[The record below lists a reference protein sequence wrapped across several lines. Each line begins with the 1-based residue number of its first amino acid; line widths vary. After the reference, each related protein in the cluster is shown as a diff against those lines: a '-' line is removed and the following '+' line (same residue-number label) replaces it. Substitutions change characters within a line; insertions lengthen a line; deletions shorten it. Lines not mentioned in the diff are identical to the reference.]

1 MEGLEPRLLL
11 SADTA
16 LMGGG
21 LPDVDDLTHAPLD
34 LETAFDSAPS
44 AVVADDAM
52 VASVQVRRELVFVD
66 SRAPEPQQLLD
77 DLRSAGDHERRFEVV
92 VLDPEQDGIA
102 QISQTLNG
110 YRDLDAVHFVSH
122 GTGSAVQL
130 GETWL
135 SIDNLDA
142 NRTAIAGWRDALAAD
157 ADLLFYGCNLAAGE
171 DGQALVAG
179 LAELT
184 GADVAA
190 SDDVTGSALLG
201 GDWDLEYHA
210 GDVETAIALSTEL
223 QQDWSGALANSPPT
237 VALTNT
243 ITTFPEDTD
252 TSSAIKVADIV
263 VTDVD
268 AATWWGD
275 SDSGMVTH
283 AGSGAAEANAIAV
296 DSSGNTYVAGGDN
309 GNLIVRK
316 YDANGDL
323 DLTWGDGD
331 SGMVTFDGGNDD
343 DARAV
348 TLDASGNIYVAGLSN
363 NGDDHDFIVRKYDAN
378 GDLDLSWGDG
388 DSGMVTFD
396 SGNLDVADA
405 ITIDASGNIYAA
417 GWSNNGSDTDLIV
430 RKYDANGDL
439 TTDWGDADSGMVT
452 FAGVS
457 NDGAN
462 ALILDASNNIYV
474 AGYQGNGSNWDFSVW
489 KYDANGD
496 LTTDWGDGDS
506 GVVTFNGSNR
516 QDNARDITLDASGNI
531 YVAGLSN
538 NTADDDFIVRKYD
551 ASGDLDLSWGDGNSG
566 MVTFDGDNKDE
577 ATGITLDASNNIYV
591 AGLSN
596 NGTNNELIVRKYDA
610 NGDLDTT
617 WGDGD
622 SGVVTFDGG
631 NNDEAKDITLDASG
645 NIYVAGSSNNGTN
658 DDLIVRKYD
667 ADGNL
672 AGDTNDLTLTGTDAA
687 MFEIV
692 GTELRLKAGAV
703 LDFETNPDLDVT
715 VEVDDTAVGATP
727 DDTAPLSISITDVN
741 EAPVITSN
749 GGGPAAAINAAENQ
763 TAVTTVT
770 WTDQDLPAD
779 SITYALSGDDAA
791 LFSIDASGVLTF
803 VAAPDFE
810 TPTDFDADGVYDVT
824 VTVDDNAGSTD
835 TQDISVTVTD
845 VNDAPV
851 ITSNGGGPTAAINA
865 AENQTAVTTITWT
878 DQDIPADSIT
888 YALSGD
894 DAALFS
900 IDASG
905 VLTFVAAP
913 DFETPTDFDADGVY
927 DVTVTV
933 DDNAGATD
941 AQDISVTV
949 TDANDAPVITS
960 NGGGPTAAINAAENQ
975 TAVTTV
981 TWTDQDIPADSITY
995 ALSGDDA
1002 ALFSIDALGV
1012 LTFIAAPDFETPTD
1026 FDADG
1031 VYDVTVT
1038 VDDNA
1043 GATDT
1048 QDISVTV
1055 TDVDDA
1061 PVITS
1066 NGGGPT
1072 AAMNAAENQTAVT
1085 TVTWTDQDVPADSI
1099 TYALSGDDA
1108 ALFSI
1113 DASGVLTF
1121 VAAPDFETPIDFDGD
1136 GVYDVTVT
1144 VDDNAG
1150 ATDTQD
1156 ISVTVTDAND
1166 APVIT
1171 SNGGGPTAA
1180 INAAENQTAVTTVTW
1195 TDQDIPADSIT
1206 YALSGDDAALFSIDA
1221 LGVLTF
1227 IAAPDFETP
1236 TDLDA
1241 DGVYDVTV
1249 TVDDNA
1255 GSTDSQDIAVTVT
1268 GVNEAVVLTS
1278 NGGGPTA
1285 AINAAENQTAVTTV
1299 AWTDPDVPADS
1310 ITYALSGDDAAL
1322 FSIDAFGVL
1331 TFVAAP
1337 DFETPTDFDADGV
1350 YDVTVTVDDNAGS
1363 TDTQD
1368 ISVTVTDVNDAPVI
1382 SSNGGG
1388 PTAAIN
1394 AAENQTAVTTV
1405 TWTDQ
1410 DIPADSITYAL
1421 SGDDAAL
1428 FSIDASGVLTFVAAP
1443 DFETPTDFDA
1453 DGVYDV
1459 TVTVDDNAGSTDSQD
1474 ISVTVTNV
1482 NEPPTISDLQD
1493 DSVVY
1498 IHGEGAQ
1505 LIDKGAAA
1513 TVADDDSV
1521 EFDTGNLTVSIV
1533 AGGAAAEDV
1542 LSIRDEGPGP
1552 GLIGFDGANVT
1563 YGGILIGT
1571 AAGGSGGADLIVTFN
1586 ANATPEAV
1594 TALVGNITYGNTELT
1609 GPATGARTVRFAI
1622 DDGDGHTSIGYDTT
1636 VHVKLPTLVGS
1647 AWLSTT
1653 DTVAGSGAPGL
1664 DNWDDS
1670 EALSFGEP
1678 NLTFDAGTTDGAFSS
1693 VFDLGDFTG
1702 DTDIDAIHRVS
1713 RDMTV
1718 GTNNFQLF
1726 AGDVLVSTQN
1736 AVTLTSTNSLAV
1748 ADQDVFVFRADTPG
1762 DYSSGTFL
1770 MLLDASDVGDPQ
1782 ITAFTLVEQTI
1793 VVGGVTLNA
1802 GDFLYSKNNSAIH
1815 QFTPGTLGDTTS
1827 GSEVVFID
1835 GSDIG
1840 LNENIDA
1847 IDLIEEHITVGTT
1860 SLTAGQLLLSM
1871 NNDNASAGDNGIAT
1885 DRQDVFILDV
1895 TTAGANT
1902 VADATL
1908 FFDGSDVNLDTA
1920 GEDVDAFSLKFD
1932 RDAPI
1937 IADLYGDQLTYYQ
1950 GVGPQ
1955 AIDQG
1960 TLATV
1965 SDLDSVD
1972 FDTGNLTVSIA
1983 AGGDAAEDVISIHDQ
1998 GTGAGQIGFDG
2009 ANVTYGGV
2017 LIGTAVGGS
2026 GGADLVVTF
2035 NADAA
2040 PAAVTALVRNI
2051 TYENTDVAAPTTGA
2065 RAVRFTI
2072 DDGEGNASPNYD
2084 VTIDVRLGTQVSGAW
2099 LSTKDA
2105 VPGSGA
2111 PGLDNWDDSEA
2122 LSFGDPNLAF
2132 DPGTTSGT
2140 FASVFNLG
2148 DFTGDTDIDAIH
2160 HVSQDMTVGTN
2171 NFQLFAGDVL
2181 VSTRNAVTLTSTN
2194 SLSVDEEDIFVFRPD
2209 TPGDYSSGTF
2219 LMLLDASDVGD
2230 PQITAFTLVEQTIVV
2245 GGVTLNAGDFL
2256 YSKNW
2261 HDVYHF
2267 TPGTLGATTSGSES
2281 LFFDGDPIGLHD
2293 GGAIDAIELIEE
2305 DMWVGDT
2312 FLTAGQVLLSMEN
2325 EDAST
2330 GDNGIATDRQDI
2342 FILDI
2347 TTAGASTVA
2356 DATLFLD
2363 GSDVNLDTDGEDVD
2377 ALTFSTHYGAPV
2389 IFDLI
2394 GDTVTYLQ
2402 GGSAVVIDQG
2412 TAASVSDTDS
2422 ADFDTGSLTVS
2433 IAAGGDAAEDV
2444 LSIRDQGGGAGQIGI
2459 SGSDVTYE
2467 GVTIGTVGG
2476 GSGGADLVVTFNSNA
2491 TLEAATAL
2499 VRNITYENTD
2509 AATPTLGARTVR
2521 FSIEDGD
2528 GKTSIN
2534 YDTTVRVNLPIQAGA
2549 VWLSTKDAVTGSGA
2563 PGLDN
2568 WDDSE
2573 ALSFGDPN
2581 LAFDPGTTDGTFSSV
2596 FDLGAFTGDTD
2607 IDAIHY
2613 VSRDM
2618 TLGANNF
2625 QLFAGDVLISTQNA
2639 VTLTSTNALAVDD
2652 RDVFVFRADTPGDYS
2667 SGTFLMLLDA
2677 SDVGDPH
2684 ITAFT
2689 LVEQTIVVGGVTL
2702 NAGDFLYS
2710 KNKHDVHQFTPGTLG
2725 DTTSGSEVLFI
2736 DGSDIDLDT
2745 PGHGDP
2751 KIDALELIENDISVG
2766 NTLLSA
2772 GQVLLSMDKADTAT
2786 GDNGI
2791 ATDRQDVF
2799 ILDVTTAG
2807 ANTVAD
2813 ATLFLDGSDVNLDT
2827 NGENI
2832 DAFSLLQDNQP
2843 PTVSLINTTTTFPED
2858 RDTSSAIIVADIVV
2872 TDDTIGTNDL
2882 TVSGTDAAMFEIVGM
2897 QLRLKAGA
2905 VLDFE
2910 TNPDLD
2916 VTVEVDD
2923 VTVGATP
2930 DDTAPLSISITDV
2943 NDAPIITSN
2952 GGGPTAAINAAENQ
2966 TAVTT
2971 VTWTD
2976 QDVPA
2981 DSITYALSG
2990 GDAALFSIDAS
3001 GVLTFAAAPDFET
3014 PTDFD
3019 ADGVYD
3025 VTVTVDDNAG
3035 STDTQDIAVTVT
3047 DVNDAP
3053 VITSNG
3059 GGPTAAINA
3068 AENQTSVTTVTWTDQ
3083 DIPADSITYSLS
3095 GDDAALFSIDASGV
3109 LTFVAAPDFETP
3121 TDFDADGVYDVTVTV
3136 DDNAG
3141 STDTQD
3147 IAVTVTGVNEAVV
3160 ITSNGGG
3167 PTAAINAAE
3176 NQSAVTTVTWTD
3188 PDVPADS
3195 ITYSLSGDDA
3205 ALFSI
3210 DAFGVLTFIAAP
3222 DFESSTDFDAD
3233 GVYDVTVT
3241 VDDNAGSTDSQDIA
3255 VTVTDVNDAPVITSN
3270 GGGPTAAINAAENQ
3284 TAVTTVT
3291 WTDQDIPA
3299 DSITYALSG
3308 DDAALFS
3315 IDASGVLTFIAAPD
3329 FETPTDFDADGVY
3342 DVTVTVDDNAGS
3354 TDTQDISVT
3363 VTDANDAPV
3372 ITSNGGGPT
3381 AAINAAENQTA
3392 VTTVAWTDADVPAD
3406 SITYALSGDDAA
3418 LFSIDASGVLTFVA
3432 APDFETPTD
3441 FDADGVYE
3449 VTVTVDDNAGATD
3462 TQDISVTV
3470 TDANDAPVITSNGG
3484 GPTAAINAAENQ
3496 TAVTTVTWTDQDI
3509 PADSITY
3516 VLSGDDAALFSIDAS
3531 GVLTFVAASDF
3542 ETPTDFD
3549 ADGVYEVT
3557 VTVDDNAGST
3567 DTQDISVTVT
3577 DVNDAPVITSNGG
3590 GPTAAIN
3597 AAENQTAV
3605 TTVTWTD
3612 ADLPADSITYS
3623 LSGDDAALFSIDAFG
3638 VLTFIAAPDFETPTD
3653 FDADGVYDVTV
3664 TVDDNAG
3671 ATDTQDISVTVTDAN
3686 DAPVI
3691 TSNGGGPTAAI
3702 NAAENQTAVTTVTW
3716 TDADLPA
3723 DSITYALSGDDA
3735 ALFSIDASGVLTFA
3749 AAPDF
3754 ETPTDFDADG
3764 VYDVTVT
3771 VDDNAGATDTQD
3783 ISVTVTDV
3791 NDAPVITSNG
3801 GGPTAA
3807 INAGENQTAVTTVTW
3822 TDQDIP
3828 ADSITYALSGDDAAL
3843 FSIDASGVLTF
3854 AAAPDF
3860 ETPTDFDADGVYDV
3874 TVTVDDNAGAT
3885 DTQDISVTVTDA
3897 NDVPTA
3903 SDNTVTT
3910 AEDTAVAFTVADFGF
3925 SDVDAGDS
3933 LAQIQVISL
3942 ETAGS
3947 LQLSGADVTLGQVIS
3962 AADIT
3967 AGNLTFTPAADANG
3981 VGYDSFDFRV
3991 HDGTDY
3997 SAASYTMTVDVTPVN
4012 DAPVASDATF
4022 ALDENSANG
4031 TVVGTVVA
4039 SDPDAGDT
4047 LSYAITA
4054 GDPGGAFAIDV
4065 ATGEVAV
4072 ADASRLDFE
4081 ATPVFNLTVEVTDS
4095 GGFTDTAATA
4105 LNLTDVNDAPAAAA
4119 AAFSL
4124 AENSAN
4130 GTVVGTVSASD
4141 PDAGD
4146 TLSYAITGGD
4156 LGGAFAIDAVTG
4168 EITVAD
4174 ASQLDFEATPV
4185 FDLTVEVTDAG
4196 GLTDTEIVPISL
4208 EPVDELV
4215 VDGSEPPP
4223 PDEEVDPTDDSDDT
4237 GTEPT
4242 EDEGDTEAESTTET
4256 STPVETGGLR
4266 LEESR
4271 WTPASSSSPEAG
4283 VLMSHESSE
4292 RLAQENRRDPS
4303 RHGEYEAAH
4312 GRLAILRTQQ
4322 MAQVLDQIREEMASD
4337 AELAAGER
4345 EIIVSSA
4352 EGVALA
4358 ASAGLIGLLLRGGS
4372 LAAVAL
4378 SALPVWRRVDPLAVL
4393 ALSDEERK
4401 KREEELR
4408 AALETEDLGEEAVGR
4423 LLDQDE
4429 PRVG

>member
-1 MEGLEPRLLL
+1 VGKKRRNGKKRRKDDSRRALMEGLEPRLLL

-462 ALILDASNNIYV
+462 AIILDASNNIYV

-845 VNDAPV
+845 V
-851 ITSNGGGPTAAINA
+851 
-865 AENQTAVTTITWT
+865 
-878 DQDIPADSIT
+878 
-888 YALSGD
+888 
-894 DAALFS
+894 
-900 IDASG
+900 
-905 VLTFVAAP
+905 
-913 DFETPTDFDADGVY
+913 
-927 DVTVTV
+927 
-933 DDNAGATD
+933 
-941 AQDISVTV
+941 
-949 TDANDAPVITS
+949 NDAPVITS

-1802 GDFLYSKNNSAIH
+1802 GDFLYSKNNSDIH

-2725 DTTSGSEVLFI
+2725 ETTSGSEVLFI

-2930 DDTAPLSISITDV
+2930 DDTAPLSISI
-2943 NDAPIITSN
+2943 
-2952 GGGPTAAINAAENQ
+2952 
-2966 TAVTT
+2966 
-2971 VTWTD
+2971 
-2976 QDVPA
+2976 
-2981 DSITYALSG
+2981 
-2990 GDAALFSIDAS
+2990 
-3001 GVLTFAAAPDFET
+3001 
-3014 PTDFD
+3014 
-3019 ADGVYD
+3019 
-3025 VTVTVDDNAG
+3025 
-3035 STDTQDIAVTVT
+3035 T

-3342 DVTVTVDDNAGS
+3342 DVTVTVDDNAG
-3354 TDTQDISVT
+3354 
-3363 VTDANDAPV
+3363 
-3372 ITSNGGGPT
+3372 
-3381 AAINAAENQTA
+3381 
-3392 VTTVAWTDADVPAD
+3392 
-3406 SITYALSGDDAA
+3406 
-3418 LFSIDASGVLTFVA
+3418 
-3432 APDFETPTD
+3432 
-3441 FDADGVYE
+3441 
-3449 VTVTVDDNAGATD
+3449 ATD

-3612 ADLPADSITYS
+3612 ADLPADSITYA
-3623 LSGDDAALFSIDAFG
+3623 LSGDDAALFSIDASG
-3638 VLTFIAAPDFETPTD
+3638 VLTFIATPDFETPTD